1 MLNKKE
7 FYSCVFLLII
17 DLLWLKFYMIDKYK
31 ILIKNI
37 QNKEMKGNINS
48 GIISYLLLCVGMIR
62 FVLPQID
69 EKKKDL
75 FNQCLKTGFIFGVVV
90 YGVYD
95 YTCGAIFEKWDFNLA
110 LIDTIWGGILYTISA
125 YLGIIYSK
133 KD

>member
-7 FYSCVFLLII
+7 FYSCIFLLII

-48 GIISYLLLCVGMIR
+48 GIISYLLLCLGMIK

-69 EKKKDL
+69 DKKK
-75 FNQCLKTGFIFGVVV
+75 KFI
-90 YGVYD
+90 
-95 YTCGAIFEKWDFNLA
+95 
-110 LIDTIWGGILYTISA
+110 
-125 YLGIIYSK
+125 
-133 KD
+133 